1 MKTNN
6 PVPVSSVIAESKFA
20 LDGVPKNVKTPV
32 PVVVVAGATPAPPPI
47 TSALAASAEL
57 VAQVVPLEKYGTPPL
72 VPATVRA
79 RVPELVIGEP
89 ATETIPPV
97 NDCAT
102 EETEPASATVFQ
114 YAV

>member
-1 MKTNN
+1 LLNTNT

-20 LDGVPKNVKTPV
+20 LDGVPKNVSTPV
-32 PVVVVAGATPAPPPI
+32 PVVVVAGAAPAPPPM
-47 TSALAASAEL
+47 TRALAANAAEE
-57 VAQVVPLEKYGTPPL
+57 AHVVPLEKYGTPPL

-79 RVPELVIGEP
+79 SVPEVETGEP

-102 EETEPASATVFQ
+102 EVTVPV
-114 YAV
+114 AA